1 MYLEKIKEDQ
11 SHITYKLRQCEEF
24 TKNSIYARGSD
35 KHEITIVDIHNSK
48 IISSYREAFELL
60 PPSFYDIDVLFEK
73 VKEENH
79 SDKRQADHFS
89 FTSMS
94 SGERQLLYSLS
105 SVLYHI
111 QNLESVEDDACRISY
126 QHVNIVL
133 DEVELYSHPEYQ
145 RTFIADLLDRL
156 SWLEIS
162 YPIKS
167 INILLVTH
175 SPFILSDIPKNNI
188 LYLKDGEAVID
199 TSSFVNTLGANV
211 NDILHQ
217 SFFLENGFM
226 GENIQR
232 KIQSLINF
240 LKSDHE
246 NKNEW
251 GIEKATDFISVLGD
265 EIVVAQLRLLLSRK
279 QMKDKGSYR
288 AWLEQELEKIK
299 GDEA

>member
-1 MYLEKIKEDQ
+1 M
-11 SHITYKLRQCEEF
+11 
-24 TKNSIYARGSD
+24 
-35 KHEITIVDIHNSK
+35 
-48 IISSYREAFELL
+48 
-60 PPSFYDIDVLFEK
+60 
-73 VKEENH
+73 
-79 SDKRQADHFS
+79 
-89 FTSMS
+89 
-94 SGERQLLYSLS
+94 
-105 SVLYHI
+105 
-111 QNLESVEDDACRISY
+111 
-126 QHVNIVL
+126 
-133 DEVELYSHPEYQ
+133 
-145 RTFIADLLDRL
+145 
-156 SWLEIS
+156 
-162 YPIKS
+162 
-167 INILLVTH
+167 
-175 SPFILSDIPKNNI
+175 
-188 LYLKDGEAVID
+188 
-199 TSSFVNTLGANV
+199 

>member
-1 MYLEKIKEDQ
+1 MSGYLRNIM
-11 SHITYKLRQCEEF
+11 
-24 TKNSIYARGSD
+24 
-35 KHEITIVDIHNSK
+35 
-48 IISSYREAFELL
+48 SSYREAFELL

-73 VKEENH
+73 GSEEILTGL
-79 SDKRQADHFS
+79 RQGDNFS

-94 SGERQLLYSLS
+94 SGERQLMYSLS
-105 SVLYHI
+105 AILYHV
-111 QNLESVEDDACRISY
+111 QNLESVEDDACRVSY
-126 QHVNIVL
+126 KHVNLVL

-156 SWLEIS
+156 SWLKIG

-188 LYLKDGEAVID
+188 LYLKDGEAVTNTD
-199 TSSFVNTLGANV
+199 SFVNTLGANV

-232 KIQSLINF
+232 NIQSLIRF
-240 LKSDHE
+240 LRSDDTE
-246 NKNEW
+246 TFEW
-251 GIEKATDFISVLGD
+251 NIGLATKFIDTLGD
-265 EIVVAQLRLLLSRK
+265 EVVVSQLRQLLAKK
-279 QMKDKGSYR
+279 QMKDKYSYR
-288 AWLEQELEKIK
+288 SWLEQELERLKRDK
-299 GDEA
+299 S